1 MAGGGISGGW
11 EPPETGKM
19 TGRGHRAV
27 TALRKKRGG
36 RGSSREGGLAGALAS
51 LRPSDEVSGSAVGG
65 DDGRTGGNTMEDRT
79 LTTTRGTGEDV
90 GLTVKCLHKS
100 QSISNGPKFE

>member
-1 MAGGGISGGW
+1 MAGGGISGSW

-36 RGSSREGGLAGALAS
+36 RGSSGEGGLAGAVDS
-51 LRPSDEVSGSAVGG
+51 FRPSDEVSGSAVGG
-65 DDGRTGGNTMEDRT
+65 DGGGSGGSTTGIERSRQ
-79 LTTTRGTGEDV
+79 RGERE
-90 GLTVKCLHKS
+90 KM
-100 QSISNGPKFE
+100 